1 MVPLE
6 KCGRTVLEIVWPT
19 DHSETIRNGVT
30 LIARLLQYVPCLYV
44 LILKI
49 AGNDVSKHSLKRSQ
63 KVKNVPT
70 KTSVELSSK
79 GETAFIYD
87 LLFQC
92 LVVLSN
98 GCNIDCKAL
107 TTVKDIDS

>member
-30 LIARLLQYVPCLYV
+30 LIARFLQYVPCLYV
-44 LILKI
+44 LISKI
-49 AGNDVSKHSLKRSQ
+49 AGNDVFEHSLKRSQ
-63 KVKNVPT
+63 KAKNVPT

-79 GETAFIYD
+79 GETAFISD

-92 LVVLSN
+92 LVVLAN
-98 GCNIDCKAL
+98 GCNIDLKR
-107 TTVKDIDS
+107 